1 MDHDDLIHAAWAMER
16 FGGHFMQALAK
27 LIYKA
32 DLPNTRKIIA
42 AWRDEIDEYLDIYN
56 KRMKDE
62 ANG

>member
-1 MDHDDLIHAAWAMER
+1 MNHDDLIHAAWAMER
-16 FGGHFMQALAK
+16 FGGGFMQALAK

-32 DLPNTRKIIA
+32 DFPNTRKIIA